1 MAKSQNCREFG
12 SGQEVRYLFGHG
24 KKSAIIR
31 SCYEVR
37 YYLFMTRSPLIFGRD
52 EKSALIWS
60 WQEIPYCLVMEL
72 SPL

>member
-31 SCYEVR
+31 SCYEIR
-37 YYLFMTRSPLIFGRD
+37 YYLFMMRSPLLFGHD
-52 EKSALIWS
+52 ESPPLFDHGKKSPIVWS
-60 WQEIPYCLVMEL
+60 WK
-72 SPL
+72 